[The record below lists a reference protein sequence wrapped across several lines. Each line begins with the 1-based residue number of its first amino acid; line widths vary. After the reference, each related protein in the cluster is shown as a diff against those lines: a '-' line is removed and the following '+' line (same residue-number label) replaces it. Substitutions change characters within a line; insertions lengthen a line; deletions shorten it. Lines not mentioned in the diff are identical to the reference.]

1 MTSSSPQKLTN
12 SRYNAVSLGLAC
24 LIGMWVVRGV
34 TVSLPTGIVRI
45 LGLNRIEEGLS
56 LQSERPT
63 VSVVTVDIFMKK

>member
-1 MTSSSPQKLTN
+1 
-12 SRYNAVSLGLAC
+12 
-24 LIGMWVVRGV
+24 MWVVRDV